1 MSQEYASGYDAQQG
15 AEPVNQVYE
24 DLYGPDDFGQ
34 DFLYDNNFDFGAY
47 QESANLEFN
56 DFDTAPNPPQ
66 VSEGS
71 GQWPTVNTPGINFGY
86 NSAVTSGDFAQ
97 GMMYPAPVHVVDDV
111 PQDVFAAD
119 QYFGHHGIQQGLPNG
134 ADQPQL
140 NVDQSGKDY
149 DGISSSEN
157 VSGNLNQQNFPLT
170 FTAED
175 WQFIEDQAANGDF
188 SQIPDSEYQGPY
200 SHGNLDN
207 SFNPVQPPVDSYQW
221 SAVDTSGM
229 DSAYATASMPMETTH
244 GQLMATPNDFDNA
257 VGHAGPGN
265 MQGGL
270 GGTTQTA
277 NPPTDE
283 DNELYEDE
291 NEDEE
296 EDEVEDEDEHVNVIV
311 PNGPACETYDEYD
324 PLIVENPSRVQRDKK
339 WIILGRTGRRN
350 GQEVW
355 FNKETLKWRKL
366 PRI

>member
-15 AEPVNQVYE
+15 AEPVDQVYE
-24 DLYGPDDFGQ
+24 NLLGLDDFDQ
-34 DFLYDNNFDFGAY
+34 DFLYDTNFDFGAY

-66 VSEGS
+66 MSEVS
-71 GQWPTVNTPGINFGY
+71 GQWSTVITPGMNFGY

-97 GMMYPAPVHVVDDV
+97 GTMYPAPVHVVDDV
-111 PQDVFAAD
+111 PQDIFAAD
-119 QYFGHHGIQQGLPNG
+119 QYFGHQGIQQGLPNG

-140 NVDQSGKDY
+140 NVDQSGKDQ

-188 SQIPDSEYQGPY
+188 SQIPDSENQGPY
-200 SHGNLDN
+200 SHGNFDT
-207 SFNPVQPPVDSYQW
+207 SFIPTQPPVDSYQW

-229 DSAYATASMPMETTH
+229 DSAYATASMPRETTH
-244 GQLMATPNDFDNA
+244 GQITATPS
-257 VGHAGPGN
+257 N
-265 MQGGL
+265 MQEGSGDL
-270 GGTTQTA
+270 IQTA
-277 NPPTDE
+277 NPPADE
-283 DNELYEDE
+283 DNDLYEDE
-291 NEDEE
+291 NEDEN
-296 EDEVEDEDEHVNVIV
+296 EDEVEDEDEDVNVVV

-366 PRI
+366 PPI